1 MDLSQILESIPVKT
15 EEDIIA
21 PKFELED
28 AQKIHRLLT
37 LDNPLTYA
45 IFLDKRPDLSE
56 EDRETVFQII
66 KRLQENETL
75 QYRLAMEKMFDPCV
89 EEKQVEPE
97 EKVIV

>member
-37 LDNPLTYA
+37 LDNPLTYML
-45 IFLDKRPDLSE
+45 FLDKRPDLSE

-89 EEKQVEPE
+89 EEKEQQE